1 MPLQIFYR
9 ILIYFCKKK
18 KNPMKVLIVEDRQ
31 ELADNVA
38 QYLSSQDYLCEQ
50 ATSRRDALMMVSL
63 YDYDCILLDLMLPDG
78 SGMDVLRWL
87 KLHKPSVGV
96 IVVSAR
102 NSTEDIVEGL
112 KIGADDY
119 ISKPF
124 GMAELVARVRARLR
138 RTKPAEPDCLIQ
150 GELVMDR
157 RAHTVTVAGEA
168 AALTYKEYE
177 LLRILMENAGTAFT
191 RERLLER
198 IWDYAYDGGTR
209 TVDVHVQTLRAK
221 LGQCGDLIET
231 VRGVG
236 YRMRGGKQ

>member
-1 MPLQIFYR
+1 
-9 ILIYFCKKK
+9 
-18 KNPMKVLIVEDRQ
+18 MKVLIVEDRQ

-124 GMAELVARVRARLR
+124 NLTELSMRSFALIR
-138 RTKPAEPDCLIQ
+138 RRSFQASNVLSEGKLTIYLEEKK
-150 GELVMDR
+150 
-157 RAHTVTVAGEA
+157 VTVGQQELD
-168 AALTYKEYE
+168 LTKSEYE
-177 LLRILMENAGTAFT
+177 LLLFLISNKNKVVSKSAIAEHLSGEMVELMSNFNFVFAHIKNLKKKLAAA
-191 RERLLER
+191 
-198 IWDYAYDGGTR
+198 DYADHIR
-209 TVDVHVQTLRAK
+209 TLY
-221 LGQCGDLIET
+221 
-231 VRGVG
+231 GVG
-236 YRMRGGKQ
+236 YKWVD